1 MLRWAG
7 KCLELQPNCPEKWSA
22 EDNTAIKKGKEE
34 PLVEMMSE
42 CKGWT
47 PANILAQS
55 SVSITSSAWDSPQL
69 KHLRYLYQLVARA
82 RELMRD
88 YSGSDRVGSNRI
100 EANCIEMEM
109 AWGIDPMC
117 TLRRSKED

>member
-1 MLRWAG
+1 VVGRRQCG
-7 KCLELQPNCPEKWSA
+7 NQKRQGR
-22 EDNTAIKKGKEE
+22 DTGRDD
-34 PLVEMMSE
+34 VGVQ
-42 CKGWT
+42 GWT